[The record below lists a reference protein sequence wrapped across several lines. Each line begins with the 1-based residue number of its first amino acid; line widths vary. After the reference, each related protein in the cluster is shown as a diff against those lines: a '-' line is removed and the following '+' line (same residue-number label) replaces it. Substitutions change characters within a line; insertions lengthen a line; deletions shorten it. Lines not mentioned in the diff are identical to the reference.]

1 MVMSTAR
8 LASEFGQYFCCSV
21 AAVTVRSAFGELSLR
36 LNQQRFACKRGS
48 RCCASCVNDLAAEL
62 KSLKLGHCLYVSGKG
77 VVKTVV
83 TPERNQSHAQSSKGC
98 RAGLRGPTLHEPQV
112 RGWPWLQQR
121 DSLPSSSGSC
131 CLSEGTADWG
141 VGLYHHV
148 LIIGEPGDVTAL
160 CWFLWWKITTAVT
173 FNQRHSQSQN
183 LFGGCA
189 CHCKSFV
196 FLCRCASRSAQ
207 LLLNPLCNT
216 PLGYLHTQC
225 PFISTHNRHYCQ
237 NVKQMTKVLKAFS
250 QHSPCWPFSGAVVVT
265 LSPA

>member
-1 MVMSTAR
+1 MLLCWICAALSTARLAPVSRAATETILLFVMVMSTAR

-112 RGWPWLQQR
+112 
-121 DSLPSSSGSC
+121 SG
-131 CLSEGTADWG
+131 
-141 VGLYHHV
+141 
-148 LIIGEPGDVTAL
+148 
-160 CWFLWWKITTAVT
+160 
-173 FNQRHSQSQN
+173 
-183 LFGGCA
+183 
-189 CHCKSFV
+189 
-196 FLCRCASRSAQ
+196 
-207 LLLNPLCNT
+207 
-216 PLGYLHTQC
+216 
-225 PFISTHNRHYCQ
+225 
-237 NVKQMTKVLKAFS
+237 
-250 QHSPCWPFSGAVVVT
+250 
-265 LSPA
+265 